1 MLTLGVDVERLV
13 AGGRMSPDNGVLVD
27 DRVAPLD
34 AAAGSSGVDLL
45 DARVRGLETMETLL
59 EERAQTLVG
68 RDGVDEERVTA
79 RVRPVED
86 VEERGAGGLPL
97 VRDVRVPGDGAGP
110 RLEEGAPALVSGAAV
125 DEMHLRVAL
134 GRARG
139 RVDVVTAEVAAV
151 LQSLGDG
158 QVGKVLAAEG
168 DDLALGDEAGKLVL
182 AGLVQAGELD
192 AADLGADG
200 GREVVDRDIAGE
212 QVGEGCVGILAVLIV
227 LEVLEGRVL
236 LLWVPGRE
244 VVGVLPSC

>member
-13 AGGRMSPDNGVLVD
+13 AGGRMRPDNGMLVD
-27 DRVAPLD
+27 DGVAPLD
-34 AAAGSSGVDLL
+34 AAPGSSGVDLL
-45 DARVRGLETMETLL
+45 DARVRGLEAVETLL

-68 RDGVDEERVTA
+68 RGGVDEERVTA

-110 RLEEGAPALVSGAAV
+110 RLEEGAPALVSRAAV

-134 GRARG
+134 RRARG

-151 LQSLGDG
+151 LQGLGDG

-168 DDLALGDEAGKLVL
+168 DDLALSDEAGELVL
-182 AGLVQAGELD
+182 AGIVQAGELD
-192 AADLGADG
+192 AADFGADG
-200 GREVVDRDIAGE
+200 GREVVDSGVAGE
-212 QVGEGCVGILAVLIV
+212 EVGEGRVGVLAVLIV

-236 LLWVPGRE
+236 LLWVPGRKI
-244 VVGVLPSC
+244 VGVLPSC